1 MTENDR
7 RTDRMNDR
15 SCGESKKR
23 KTVRMI
29 ALDLDNTT
37 LRTDKSLAPRTREA
51 FRKAME
57 RGVHVV
63 ISTGRVFSALPES
76 LTEIEGIE
84 YAVNSNGACIYRL
97 ADRKLLYTN
106 YLDPAAAR
114 TVLDILRE
122 EPVVVEGFTD
132 GHAYIN
138 ASAYNDLRENGSSY
152 LAVDYILWSR
162 RPVPDVLALLDEHIR
177 EIENISVSVPDPAEK
192 ERVRRRL
199 EKVKGI
205 TITSSV
211 PYNIEI
217 GGGTTSKA
225 EALSHLMMK
234 LGVTPAEL
242 MACGDSPNDLAMI
255 RMAGLGVVVDNASDA
270 MKREADFV
278 TASNDEDGVAKAIE
292 RFVLAE

>member
-1 MTENDR
+1 MRDR
-7 RTDRMNDR
+7 
-15 SCGESKKR
+15 EER
-23 KTVRMI
+23 KPVRMI

-51 FRKAME
+51 FRQAME

-76 LTEIEGIE
+76 LTGMEGIE

-97 ADRKLLYTN
+97 ADRKLIYTN
-106 YLDPAAAR
+106 YLDSEAAR
-114 TVLDILRE
+114 AVLDILRE
-122 EPVVVEGFTD
+122 EPVVVEGFTN

-138 ASAYNDLRENGSSY
+138 ASAYNDLKENGSSY

-162 RPVPDVLALLDEHIR
+162 RPVPDVLTLLEEHIG
-177 EIENISVSVPDPAEK
+177 EIENISVSVPDPVRK
-192 ERVRRRL
+192 EQVRRRL
-199 EKVKGI
+199 ENVKGI

-217 GGGTTSKA
+217 GGATTSKA
-225 EALSHLMMK
+225 EALRHLMAK

-255 RMAGLGVVVDNASDA
+255 RMAGLGVVVANASDA

-292 RFVLAE
+292 RFVLA

>member
-1 MTENDR
+1 M
-7 RTDRMNDR
+7 
-15 SCGESKKR
+15 
-23 KTVRMI
+23 
-29 ALDLDNTT
+29 
-37 LRTDKSLAPRTREA
+37 
-51 FRKAME
+51 
-57 RGVHVV
+57 
-63 ISTGRVFSALPES
+63 
-76 LTEIEGIE
+76 
-84 YAVNSNGACIYRL
+84 
-97 ADRKLLYTN
+97 
-106 YLDPAAAR
+106 
-114 TVLDILRE
+114 
-122 EPVVVEGFTD
+122 
-132 GHAYIN
+132 
-138 ASAYNDLRENGSSY
+138 
-152 LAVDYILWSR
+152 DYILWSR